1 MKLLVE
7 NRFALL
13 GLVAIALAALFGV
26 AFVTRPE
33 PGGATGGGSAETMR
47 VESALRVC
55 PPAQDDDL
63 LTEAAAFTPYR
74 GEEDGELLLTANRAN
89 ARRLAEGELP
99 GQLLT
104 ADVSEADEGRHT
116 VLRAEGAFA
125 GGLEAAQTA
134 VAEDDDASASVVRC
148 TEPGWSTWFTAP
160 SGEDLKKLTVHLANV
175 DSGTAVANVDVY
187 AADGPIAEEE
197 TRGVE
202 VPSEGEA
209 TVELGELTELGS
221 SGRAVAVHVRTAS
234 GRVAASLFAE
244 RSKGGSEWAPATE
257 RPATRQVVAGV
268 PAGGGSRTLVVAA
281 PGDEP
286 ASVDVRLF
294 GPDGEIEHEALDDL
308 DVPPAASA
316 ALSLEGPLEKQA
328 ATVLVESDRPVVAGV
343 LAEREGGD
351 DSAYTA
357 AAPALEEG
365 PGGTAAVPA
374 DPDDTS
380 TELLVGAVEQDA
392 SLIVTPVAEDGT
404 TADPMKVEVA
414 AGSTAEVE
422 VESPKGAHALLLE
435 LSDGSGPVHA
445 AAVLTQ
451 GKGEKR
457 STAVLPVPPAPA
469 EVRLPPVVD
478 SLTALP

>member
-1 MKLLVE
+1 PHRTTDRPPLPGADRPFPARRPEHPPGGPMKLLVE

-26 AFVTRPE
+26 AFVTRPA
-33 PGGATGGGSAETMR
+33 PGGTAGGGSAETMR

-55 PPAQDDDL
+55 PPPQDDDL
-63 LTEAAAFTPYR
+63 LTEVAAFTPYR
-74 GEEDGELLLTANRAN
+74 GEEDGELLLSANRAN

-104 ADVSEADEGRHT
+104 TDVSDADEGRHT

-134 VAEDDDASASVVRC
+134 VAEDGDDPGASTVHC

-187 AADGPIAEEE
+187 AADGPISEEE

-202 VPSEGEA
+202 VPPEGEA

-221 SGRAVAVHVRTAS
+221 AGRAVAVHVRTAS

-244 RSKGGSEWAPATE
+244 RSGSGSEWAPATE
-257 RPATRQVVAGV
+257 RPSTRHVVAGV

-286 ASVDVRLF
+286 TSVDVRLF
-294 GPDGEIEHEALDDL
+294 GPDGEIEHESLKDL

-316 ALSLEGPLEKQA
+316 ALSLEGPLGEQP
-328 ATVLVESDRPVVAGV
+328 ATVLVESDHPVVAGV

-351 DSAYTA
+351 DSAYSA
-357 AAPALEEG
+357 AVPALEVG

-374 DPDDTS
+374 DPDGTS
-380 TELLVGAVEQDA
+380 TELLVGAV
-392 SLIVTPVAEDGT
+392 
-404 TADPMKVEVA
+404 
-414 AGSTAEVE
+414 
-422 VESPKGAHALLLE
+422 
-435 LSDGSGPVHA
+435 
-445 AAVLTQ
+445 
-451 GKGEKR
+451 
-457 STAVLPVPPAPA
+457 
-469 EVRLPPVVD
+469 
-478 SLTALP
+478 